1 MRTYSATARDAEES
15 REWFVVDA
23 TGKNLGRL
31 ATQIAAVLKGKHK
44 PIYTPS
50 MDCGDFVIVVNAEKI
65 QVTGQ
70 KLDDKTYYRFS
81 GYPSGLRE
89 ISLREQLK
97 DHPERVIQSAVMGML
112 NRNRQRRQLIKK
124 LKVYAGPEHPHQA
137 QQPKPFPLA

>member
-1 MRTYSATARDAEES
+1 MRTYSATAADAEAS

-23 TGKNLGRL
+23 TGLTLGRL

-50 MDCGDFVIVVNAEKI
+50 MDCGDFVIVINAEKI
-65 QVTGQ
+65 HVTGH
-70 KLDDKTYYRFS
+70 KLEDKLYRHYT

-89 ISLREQLK
+89 INLHDQLAT
-97 DHPERVIQSAVMGML
+97 HPERVIEAAVKGML
-112 NRNRQRRQLIKK
+112 NRNRLRSQLMGK
-124 LKVYAGPEHPHQA
+124 LKVYKGPEHPHAA